1 MDQDEL
7 AKKIAQA
14 RDEGWTTL
22 DLAGSELDPSEDEID
37 EDEIVY
43 LPPEIGNLTSLTELF
58 LDGNDLTALPP
69 EIGNLTGLTRLAL
82 DGNELTALPPEIG
95 NLTGLKLT
103 IPIDQADEERWL
115 PR

>member
-7 AKKIAQA
+7 AATLEQA
-14 RDEGWTTL
+14 GDEGWTTL
-22 DLAGSELDPSEDEID
+22 DLSDEGL
-37 EDEIVY
+37 EY
-43 LPPEIGNLTSLTELF
+43 LPAEIGNLTSLTELF

>member
-1 MDQDEL
+1 MDQYELDE
-7 AKKIAQA
+7 KIAQA

-43 LPPEIGNLTSLTELF
+43 LPPEIGNL
-58 LDGNDLTALPP
+58 P
-69 EIGNLTGLTRLAL
+69 
-82 DGNELTALPPEIG
+82 
-95 NLTGLKLT
+95 GLKLT
-103 IPIDQADEERWL
+103 IPIDQADEERWP